1 MASVVT
7 PAGVLDVTGEKATS
21 AAALRVRQVVS
32 EQYDFVW
39 RSLRRLGI
47 PEEAADDAAQ
57 QVFCIF
63 ARRAAEVAAEKEK
76 TFLFGVV
83 IRVAH
88 NARRS
93 RARRPEVAD
102 DDALASMPT
111 EQAGPE
117 ELLEE
122 RRARALLDEML
133 DEMPLDL
140 RAVFVLYEL
149 EELTMSEIAKVLDMP
164 SGTVASRLRRARE
177 AFESLSA
184 GIRERSYR

>member
-7 PAGVLDVTGEKATS
+7 PAGVLEVTGARTTS
-21 AAALRVRQVVS
+21 AAALRVRQVVT

-63 ARRAAEVAAEKEK
+63 ARRVAEVAAEKEK

-83 IRVAH
+83 IRVAQ

-102 DDALASMPT
+102 DDALASMPS

-133 DEMPLDL
+133 DEMPIDL

-149 EELTMSEIAKVLDMP
+149 EELTMGEIATVLDMP

-177 AFESLSA
+177 VFESLSA
-184 GIRERSYR
+184 GIRERSQR

>member
-7 PAGVLDVTGEKATS
+7 RAGVLDMPDAKDAS
-21 AAALRVRQVVS
+21 AVELRVRQVVT

-57 QVFCIF
+57 QVFCVF
-63 ARRAAEVAAEKEK
+63 ARRAREVSSEKDK

-83 IRVAH
+83 IRVAQ

-102 DDALASMPT
+102 DDAIASMPS

-122 RRARALLDEML
+122 RRARALLDALL
-133 DEMPLDL
+133 DEMSMDL

-149 EELTMSEIAKVLDMP
+149 EELTMAEIAKMLDLP
-164 SGTVASRLRRARE
+164 AGTVASRLRRARE
-177 AFESLSA
+177 LFESLSA
-184 GIRERSYR
+184 SFRERSGR

>member
-7 PAGVLDVTGEKATS
+7 RAGVLDVPGERAS
-21 AAALRVRQVVS
+21 ALERRITAVVA

-39 RSLRRLGI
+39 RSLRRLGV

-57 QVFCIF
+57 QVFCVF
-63 ARRAAEVAAEKEK
+63 ARRAPGVPPEKDK

-83 IRVAH
+83 IRVAQ

-93 RARRPEVAD
+93 RARRPEYVD
-102 DDALASMPT
+102 DDAIAAMPC

-117 ELLEE
+117 QLLEQ
-122 RRARALLDEML
+122 RRARALLDDL
-133 DEMPLDL
+133 LAEMPMDL
-140 RAVFVLYEL
+140 RAVFVLYEI
-149 EELTMSEIAKVLDMP
+149 EEMTMVEIANVLDLP

-177 AFESLSA
+177 LFESLAA
-184 GIRERSYR
+184 GVRERSSR